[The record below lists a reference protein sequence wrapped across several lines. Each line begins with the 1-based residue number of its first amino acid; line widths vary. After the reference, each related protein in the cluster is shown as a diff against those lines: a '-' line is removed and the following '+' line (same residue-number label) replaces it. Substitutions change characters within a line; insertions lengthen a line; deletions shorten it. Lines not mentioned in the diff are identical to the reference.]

1 MVEPIAVIGSGCRF
15 PGGADTPS
23 KLWALIHHPHDLSR
37 KPSRFNIDPFYH
49 PVGTHHGTTNAAK
62 SYWLEDSGRSNVAQ
76 FDAGF
81 FNIQPAEVEAM
92 DPQQRLLLEVVYDG
106 LCAAGQPM
114 EKLRGTDTA
123 VYVGMMCDDYNTML
137 ARDWESLPRYAAT
150 GLERA
155 VTSNRVS
162 YFFDWHG
169 PSMTVDTACSS
180 SMVALDQAVQVLRSG
195 KSKVAVAAGTSL
207 ILSPAMYIS
216 ESNLGMLS
224 PTGRC
229 AMWDVEADGYTRGE
243 GVAAV
248 ILKTLSQAL
257 ADNDPIE
264 CIIRDTAVN
273 QDGRTP
279 GLTMPSSAAQASLIR
294 ECYARAGLDPIK
306 RLEDRPQ
313 FFHAHG
319 TGTQAGDPQEAEAI
333 STALFPEGSG
343 IASESDKLL
352 VGSVKTVIGHTEG
365 TAGLASLIS
374 TSMALRHK
382 IVPPNLHFQTLNP
395 KVAPFFTHLDIP
407 TSPTPWAV
415 REGHVRRASV
425 NSFGFGGTNAHCILE
440 EVLPE
445 LKGTI
450 TAVDKSSTLFT
461 PLVFS
466 AASEAA
472 LRATLDQYLNYLTA
486 NPTVDIA
493 SLAYTLQHR
502 RSALPYRKT
511 VVATTVQD
519 AIQSLSTLVGS
530 APDAKEAA
538 DIGTRF
544 TTLSKPARILGVF
557 TGQGAQWPRMGAEL
571 IEKSPFAARR
581 VQELD
586 AALQSLTHERP
597 SWSLRDQLLAGKE
610 TSRIAEAALS
620 QPLCTAVQ
628 ILLVDILREAG
639 VIFKGVVGHSSGEIG
654 AAYAAGLVSAQD
666 AIRIAYFR
674 GVHAKLAASPNAHG
688 PRGAMMAV
696 GISAVEANTFCK
708 KRFAGRMQLA
718 AVNSGSTVTLSGDED
733 AVDEAE
739 QIFKSQ
745 GTFARKLK
753 VDTAYHS
760 AHMGPCASPY
770 LSSLENNQIR
780 PIQSDDDATTVW
792 YSSVFEGESMSSEL
806 LTNQYWVDNMC
817 SPVLFAGAL
826 ENAVQKA
833 GPFDMA
839 IEVGPHPALKGP
851 ATSTTGSDLPYTGL
865 LSRGQSDVQSLSIAL
880 GFVWTRIGFNSVQFS
895 AVQTLL
901 SGICSERVIQDLPAY
916 PFEHQRTYW
925 AGSRVSNHFKHR
937 RAIDTPNPVLG
948 SPCSEATTP
957 GEFQWRNMLRPDDMV
972 WLKGHMLQGQ
982 TVFPATGYVSM
993 AVEATKALAADA
1005 SISVFEVIRMEI
1017 PRAIAFD
1024 HDGASVETIFSVSSV
1039 DSSEP
1044 GLISAEWAC
1053 YSVSDG
1059 GDNLVLNARG
1069 HVAGRLASAAADALP
1084 GELSDSFNLVDVKE
1098 DTFYNNLSKIG
1109 YGYLPPFQGLRDIRR
1124 KPGYSTGTL
1133 LDESGSSWENSLIV
1147 HPGMLDSALQTIF
1160 AAWSYPGDTQLPS
1173 LHVPISI
1180 DAITV
1185 NAYFTPLGDG
1195 GKQER
1200 LQYETSLR
1208 SRSPAKVTGDVFLHT
1223 RDGNAFVS
1231 LEGIAL
1237 VPFSPASPKND
1248 IPMFSHFQRK
1258 IASPDGELAAAGER
1272 LSDYEVQLYKDAD
1285 RVSFWYARNAAL
1297 SIPLQERHGLLPH
1310 FQHYL
1315 GWCDRMVEM
1324 VTNGALTKVVPACNN
1339 DSHEDIEQVMA
1350 RYHDRKDMQFVQ
1362 VVGENLVPVIRAGNS
1377 MLEHMNQDGLLRAFY
1392 EENALCGG
1400 PSNRWLSRLVSQI
1413 SHRFPALNIFEIG
1426 AGTGATT
1433 ASVLNALDGA
1443 YSSYTFT
1450 DISSGFFMAAEE
1462 RFQEHSTRMAF
1473 KTFNMEKDPSDQG
1486 FSPGTYDVVVAV
1498 NVLHVSADM
1507 EASLSNI
1514 RRLLKPGG
1522 YLLVGEL
1529 TSIDLLFTGMTV
1541 GTLPGWWIGAETG
1554 RPWGPLLDLDQWD
1567 TLLKNTGFAGLD
1579 TVTPDISDS
1588 LPMSVFVSQAVN
1600 GQVTLLRSPLAAKE
1614 RPAGVRNDGLAIIG
1628 GLNSSVHKLSRQVHD
1643 ILDHRFLNKQFFDTV
1658 QDFTTSPMPQSATT
1672 SGPITILCLTDLDK
1686 PYLEDLTPEKFGA
1699 LKVLFATAGTMI
1711 WVTRGSRDE
1720 SPYSYMM
1727 TGILHTV
1734 KTENPSLNI
1743 QIYDLDSEA
1752 PSSGIESRTATDLAD
1767 GLLRQH
1773 LLHSW
1778 GLGSNTDALLWL
1790 NEPEIFISQGRQLIT
1805 RLVPDHEK
1813 NARYNSQR
1821 REVWAQANP
1830 FQDSLALIGSGN
1842 GRDGTFEL
1850 QKVTPLRAAP
1860 NLNRST
1866 RTIQITQ
1873 SSLKSIA
1880 VSGAGLLRLFVGLDN
1895 HTGETLLAMTGS
1907 SESPAVVPAAWCF
1920 PVPEAPAPHTL
1931 VSVAAHLIAEYLLL
1945 LSPPGSTLLVQEP
1958 DVALESALLVQ
1969 ASYKKVTPI
1978 FVTSS
1983 LPNRRTGSSIFLHP
1997 KFSRHTTRSA
2007 VPKNTAVFVSFS
2019 RSTESDLVRE
2029 AVIDCLAPGCLRIGE
2044 DAVLSN
2050 TVLSYPQS
2058 DSMNLVPRLETAWK
2072 RATHGPLEK
2081 HISTKSL
2088 PLTRLS
2094 DHTSLEES
2102 IAVVDWTA
2110 VETVTAKLQP
2120 IDHGTLFRPDRTYF
2134 FAGMAGELGQS
2145 LAEWLIEH
2153 GARFVVLSSRSPK
2166 VHPKFI
2172 AEMKAKYGAV
2182 VQAISLD
2189 VTSRDSLQL
2198 ARAVIGAA
2206 MPPIAGVLNGAM
2218 ILDDDLFA
2226 NMTYKQF
2233 TRVTRPKVVG
2243 TQLLDELFYDDPSL
2257 DFFIVASSI
2266 ASVIGFSGQ
2275 SNYSAANQFM
2285 TGLVHQRRK
2294 RGVVGST
2301 MSIPGVLG
2309 LGYAANQANFDFDYF
2324 QSIGYINI
2332 SEQDLHVLFAE
2343 AVLSGRVGSG
2353 PKGEV
2358 AMGVNYIPADLAVK
2372 DAHKRDAKFR
2382 HFIRND
2388 ADRAA
2393 TGGSQPGSQSQI
2405 PVKVLLQEAKNWDAA
2420 YSVTRDAFLQHL
2432 SRMLRLGEDS
2442 NLEEKVPLIEQGV
2455 DSLVAVDIR
2464 AWFLKELAV
2473 DVPTLKV
2480 LGGGS
2485 IADLVKAALDKMP
2498 DVAQSEAASA
2508 VPEPAERVVV
2518 PAEVKAGSAPASSPP
2533 SRGRSPVFS
2542 PTLSDGPDSGAAT
2555 SPTRFWAVGNA
2566 YDGEG
2571 NLRFATGGFVNAG
2584 KPLIN
2589 STDLGY
2595 ADPSG
2600 KVHKIM
2606 IPISRVEN
2614 NFAIS
2619 GTDIYFLVGPAGAA
2633 DTVNA
2638 TGYFYGLNPSK
2649 DGVRI
2654 SSCSIIP
2661 QMPYSQNN
2669 TKSVC
2674 SMLLCNSGARDNE
2687 NSFVAHWDVDSTYHV
2702 VVANSYNAP
2711 PLYIVDDN
2719 AVFGDGTLNSE
2730 TINGSFNDI
2739 SQMAPGLFRVD
2750 FNDRTGECVTKW
2762 TNSNIRIS
2770 VSPVLSTKTGLLY
2783 TPMHDNDLAP
2793 EGTTSTTSLPST
2805 SRPNLEG
2812 QDRRRS
2818 FFQSQLLQVN
2828 DDA

>member
-37 KPSRFNIDPFYH
+37 KPTRFNIDPFLH

-114 EKLRGTDTA
+114 EKLRGSNTA

-229 AMWDVEADGYTRGE
+229 AMWDVDADGYTRGE

-279 GLTMPSSAAQASLIR
+279 GLTMPSSAAQAALIH
-294 ECYARAGLDPIK
+294 ECYTRAGLDPVN
-306 RLEDRPQ
+306 RPQDRPQ

-333 STALFPEGSG
+333 STALFPTGSSVAIEAG
-343 IASESDKLL
+343 KLL

-382 IVPPNLHFQTLNP
+382 IVPPNLHFNTLNP
-395 KVAPFFTHLDIP
+395 KVAPFFKHLDIP
-407 TSPTPWAV
+407 TAPTPWAV

-440 EVLPE
+440 EVTPE
-445 LKGTI
+445 LKSHSL
-450 TAVDKSSTLFT
+450 VNKSSTILYT

-472 LRATLDQYLNYLTA
+472 LRATLDQYLSYLIE
-486 NPTVDIA
+486 NPKVDIA

-502 RSALPYRKT
+502 RSALPYRTT
-511 VVATTVQD
+511 VAASTVQD
-519 AIQSLSTLVGS
+519 AIQSLTTVVGA
-530 APDAKEAA
+530 APDAKEVA
-538 DIGTRF
+538 DMGTRF
-544 TTLSKPARILGVF
+544 ATLAKPAQILGVF

-571 IEKSPFAARR
+571 IETSPFAAARLD
-581 VQELD
+581 EMD
-586 AALQSLTHERP
+586 AALQGLTPEHP
-597 SWSLRDQLLAGKE
+597 SWSLRDQLLAGKD

-628 ILLVDILREAG
+628 VLLVDILREAG
-639 VIFKGVVGHSSGEIG
+639 VTFSAVVGHSSGEIG
-654 AAYAAGLVSAQD
+654 AAYAAGLISARD

-674 GVHAKLAASPNAHG
+674 GVHAKLAASPNAHN

-696 GISAVEANTFCK
+696 GISAEEANAICK

-739 QIFKSQ
+739 QLFKSQ

-770 LSSLENNQIR
+770 LDSLDNSQIH
-780 PIQSDDDATTVW
+780 PIQPSHDSTTVW
-792 YSSVFEGESMSSEL
+792 FSSVFEGEPMSREL

-817 SPVLFAGAL
+817 SPVLFVGAL
-826 ENAVQKA
+826 EAAVKSA
-833 GPFDMA
+833 GPFDLA
-839 IEVGPHPALKGP
+839 VEVGPHPALKGP

-865 LSRGQSDVQSLSIAL
+865 LSRGQGDVKSLSSAL
-880 GFVWTRIGFNSVQFS
+880 GFIWTRLGFNSVQFS
-895 AVQTLL
+895 SVQTLL
-901 SGICSERVIQDLPAY
+901 SGIQSERVVQDLPAY

-937 RAIDTPNPVLG
+937 RAIDVPNPVLG
-948 SPCSEATTP
+948 SPCSEAITP
-957 GEFQWRNMLRPDDMV
+957 GELQWRNVLRPDDMV

-982 TVFPATGYVSM
+982 TVFPATAYVSM
-993 AVEATKALAADA
+993 AVEAAKSLAAGA
-1005 SISVFEVIRMEI
+1005 SISVFEITKMDI

-1024 HDGASVETIFSVSSV
+1024 HDGASVETIFSVASV
-1039 DSSEP
+1039 DSSEA
-1044 GLISAEWAC
+1044 GLITADWAC
-1053 YSVSDG
+1053 YSVAEGS
-1059 GDNLVLNARG
+1059 DNLVLNAKG
-1069 HVAGRLASAAADALP
+1069 HVTGRLAHAAADTLP
-1084 GELSDSFNLVDVKE
+1084 REATDPFNLVDVTEKS
-1098 DTFYNNLSKIG
+1098 FYNNLTKIG
-1109 YGYLPPFQGLRDIRR
+1109 YGYSSPFRGLRDIRR
-1124 KPGYSTGTL
+1124 KPGYSIGTL
-1133 LDESGSSWENSLIV
+1133 LDESGSSWENSLV
-1147 HPGMLDSALQTIF
+1147 LHPGMLDSALQTIF

-1173 LHVPISI
+1173 LHVPVSI

-1208 SRSPAKVTGDVFLHT
+1208 SRTPAKVTGDVSLHT
-1223 RDGNAFVS
+1223 TDGHAFVS

-1248 IPMFSHFQRK
+1248 VPMFSHFQRK
-1258 IASPDGELAAAGER
+1258 VASPDGELAAAGER

-1285 RVSFWYARNAAL
+1285 RVSYYYARNAVL
-1297 SIPLQERHGLLPH
+1297 SIPVDERQNLLPH
-1310 FQHYL
+1310 FQRYL
-1315 GWCDRMVEM
+1315 SWCDRIVDMVAS
-1324 VTNGALTKVVPACNN
+1324 GALPKVEPACNA
-1339 DSHEDIEQVMA
+1339 DTQEDIDQLLA
-1350 RYHDRKDMQFVQ
+1350 RYPDRKDMRFVQ
-1362 VVGENLVPVIRAGNS
+1362 VVGDNLVPVIRAGNS

-1433 ASVLNALDGA
+1433 ASVFRALGGA
-1443 YSSYTFT
+1443 YGSYTFT

-1462 RFQEHSTRMAF
+1462 RFQEHSNRMAF

-1486 FSPGTYDVVVAV
+1486 FTAGTYDVVVAV

-1554 RPWGPLLDLDQWD
+1554 RPWGPLLDLNQWD
-1567 TLLKNTGFAGLD
+1567 ALLKKTGFAGLD

-1600 GQVTLLRSPLAAKE
+1600 DQVTLLRSPLAAKE

-1628 GLNSSVHKLSRQVHD
+1628 GLTSPVHGLSRDVHD
-1643 ILDHRFLNKQFFDTV
+1643 VLDHRFQNKQFFDTV
-1658 QDFTTSPMPQSATT
+1658 QDFASSAMPSSAAS
-1672 SGPITILCLTDLDK
+1672 SGPVTVLCLTDLDK
-1686 PYLEDLTPEKFGA
+1686 PYLEDLTPEKFAA
-1699 LKVLFATAGTMI
+1699 LKVLFGTAGTMI
-1711 WVTRGSRDE
+1711 WVTRGSRDD

-1743 QIYDLDSEA
+1743 QIYDLDPDA
-1752 PSSGIESRTATDLAD
+1752 DSGGIQAETPADLAD

-1778 GLGSNTDALLWL
+1778 GLGSNTDGLLWL
-1790 NEPEIFISQGRQLIT
+1790 NEPEIFISEGRQLIT
-1805 RLVPDHEK
+1805 RLIPDHEK

-1821 REVWAQANP
+1821 REVWTEANP
-1830 FQDSLALIGSGN
+1830 AKDKLALIGTGH
-1842 GRDGTFEL
+1842 GRDGAFEL

-1860 NLNRST
+1860 LLSSNT
-1866 RTIQITQ
+1866 RTVQIKHSLLQ
-1873 SSLKSIA
+1873 SIT
-1880 VSGAGLLRLFVGLDN
+1880 VSGAGLLRLFTGVDLK
-1895 HTGETLLAMTGS
+1895 TGETLLALASS
-1907 SESPAVVPAAWCF
+1907 SESPAVVPAAWCL
-1920 PVPEAPAPHTL
+1920 PVPDAPAPHTL
-1931 VSVAAHLIAEYLLL
+1931 VSVAAHLLAEYLLL
-1945 LSPPGSTLLVQEP
+1945 LTPPGGTLLVHEA
-1958 DVALESALLVQ
+1958 DTALESALLAQ
-1969 ASYKKVTPI
+1969 ASIKKVNPV
-1978 FVTSS
+1978 FVTSNLLS
-1983 LPNRRTGSSIFLHP
+1983 RRAGSSIFLHP
-1997 KFSRHTTRSA
+1997 KFPRHTVRSV
-2007 VPKNTAVFVSFS
+2007 VPKNTTVFVAFS
-2019 RSTESDLVRE
+2019 RGAESDVVRN
-2029 AVIDCLAPGCLRIGE
+2029 AIADCLGPGCLRISE
-2044 DAVLSN
+2044 DTVLSN
-2050 TVLSYPQS
+2050 AVISYPQS
-2058 DSMNLVPRLETAWK
+2058 DSINLLPRLEVAWS
-2072 RATHGPLEK
+2072 RATQKSPDND
-2081 HISTKSL
+2081 IASIKSL
-2088 PLTRLS
+2088 SLSSLSGHPGIGEPLT
-2094 DHTSLEES
+2094 
-2102 IAVVDWTA
+2102 VVDWTVA
-2110 VETVTAKLQP
+2110 ETFTAKVQP
-2120 IDHGTLFRPDRTYF
+2120 IDRGTLFRPDRTYF

-2172 AEMKAKYGAV
+2172 AEMKSRYGAV

-2198 ARAVIGAA
+2198 AHAVIGAA

-2226 NMTYKQF
+2226 NMTYEQF

-2243 TQLLDELFYDDPSL
+2243 TQLLDELFYDDASL
-2257 DFFIVASSI
+2257 DFFVVASSI

-2343 AVLSGRVGSG
+2343 AVLSGRAESG
-2353 PKGEV
+2353 LMGEV
-2358 AMGVNYIPADLAVK
+2358 AMGVNFIPADLTVK
-2372 DAHKRDAKFR
+2372 DAHKRDAKFK
-2382 HFIRND
+2382 HFITND
-2388 ADRAA
+2388 ADKTAA
-2393 TGGSQPGSQSQI
+2393 DGSQAGAQSHTR
-2405 PVKVLLQEAKNWDAA
+2405 VKVLLQEAKNWDSA
-2420 YSVTRDAFLQHL
+2420 YAVTRDAFLQHL
-2432 SRMLRLGEDS
+2432 TRMLRLSEDS
-2442 NLEEKVPLIEQGV
+2442 KLEEKVPLIEQGV

-2498 DVAQSEAASA
+2498 DVAQSDAPDTA
-2508 VPEPAERVVV
+2508 PKPAEPVVA
-2518 PAEVKAGSAPASSPP
+2518 PGETGTGSAPASSPQ

-2542 PTLSDGPDSGAAT
+2542 PTLSDGSESGATT
-2555 SPTRFWAVGNA
+2555 SP
-2566 YDGEG
+2566 
-2571 NLRFATGGFVNAG
+2571 
-2584 KPLIN
+2584 
-2589 STDLGY
+2589 
-2595 ADPSG
+2595 
-2600 KVHKIM
+2600 
-2606 IPISRVEN
+2606 SRLSIDEQ
-2614 NFAIS
+2614 
-2619 GTDIYFLVGPAGAA
+2619 
-2633 DTVNA
+2633 
-2638 TGYFYGLNPSK
+2638 NPSK
-2649 DGVRI
+2649 
-2654 SSCSIIP
+2654 
-2661 QMPYSQNN
+2661 
-2669 TKSVC
+2669 
-2674 SMLLCNSGARDNE
+2674 L
-2687 NSFVAHWDVDSTYHV
+2687 
-2702 VVANSYNAP
+2702 
-2711 PLYIVDDN
+2711 
-2719 AVFGDGTLNSE
+2719 
-2730 TINGSFNDI
+2730 
-2739 SQMAPGLFRVD
+2739 
-2750 FNDRTGECVTKW
+2750 
-2762 TNSNIRIS
+2762 
-2770 VSPVLSTKTGLLY
+2770 
-2783 TPMHDNDLAP
+2783 DLAASMGFRAD
-2793 EGTTSTTSLPST
+2793 EISWKGVS
-2805 SRPNLEG
+2805 G
-2812 QDRRRS
+2812 Q
-2818 FFQSQLLQVN
+2818 
-2828 DDA
+2828 